1 MLVFGRKPSCNQSAF
16 KANASD
22 RVQSDRVQSD
32 RVQSDARDLNVNPP
46 RHHDRENDR
55 VNSPPLPQGGV
66 RGRKQ
71 RLVFRDHD
79 DERRLLV
86 RGQREQYR

>member
-1 MLVFGRKPSCNQSAF
+1 MFFSKQPALNKSSF
-16 KANASD
+16 KANAN
-22 RVQSDRVQSD
+22 D
-32 RVQSDARDLNVNPP
+32 RVQSDARDLHVNPP
-46 RHHDRENDR
+46 GHHDRENDR